1 MTCGAISEPLS
12 LSVGSGSLGQ
22 PIQDLISPTVQSGR
36 SKGGSQRTGARTRR
50 VSWRLLR
57 GRHGAAKDEA
67 VEVTSLTS
75 LLCSGAGV
83 APLLRRW
90 RPNQSKFLENNRGHS
105 PLCQEIV
112 DFSKM
117 SEPP

>member
-67 VEVTSLTS
+67 AEVTSLAS
-75 LLCSGAGV
+75 LLCSGAGSRLSYGDGGRTSRSFWKTIAV
-83 APLLRRW
+83 IRRYVKKLLI
-90 RPNQSKFLENNRGHS
+90 FL
-105 PLCQEIV
+105 
-112 DFSKM
+112 K
-117 SEPP
+117 